1 MIVRNPV
8 VSGFYPDPSIC
19 YAEGKF
25 YLACSSFQ
33 YLPGVPIFETED
45 LVNYTQIGH
54 CLTRPNQ
61 VELHRINSSGGVF
74 APTIRYNN
82 GRFYMVT
89 NNNTFGK
96 NFYVFTDDI
105 RGEWSDP
112 IYVDQEGID
121 PSLLFDDGKV
131 YFTSNGTDENGLGCI
146 IQCEIDIESG
156 RKLSESIPIW
166 HGSGGRYLESP
177 HLYHIGDYY
186 YLMVAEGGTEYGHM
200 ITIARSKDA
209 FGPFESYEKNPILT
223 NRNLGGNISRI
234 QGIGHGDLIQDE
246 DGNFFIVCLG
256 FRQSGE
262 WSAYHHLGREVFL
275 AGASLSS
282 DGWFEAGDNGIV
294 KRYMDINVPCKRQNP
309 DVADITLENGLD
321 DFRWIYLRDY
331 NKDNYKMDG
340 EELVLRGCPITLD
353 DADSPT
359 FVAVRQT
366 GFDASVLANV
376 SSDAEEAGITIYMDE
391 MQHYDIFLEKENDT
405 YKAVLR
411 LHVGDAISRVSE
423 VLLGYDFGS
432 TSKCT
437 LEVKASAEQYEFFIH
452 KDGERIFMGKA
463 RTKYLSSEV
472 AGGFTGVVIGLFA
485 VSNELKEARFSD
497 LKIHMETR
505 DN

>member
-1 MIVRNPV
+1 
-8 VSGFYPDPSIC
+8 
-19 YAEGKF
+19 
-25 YLACSSFQ
+25 
-33 YLPGVPIFETED
+33 
-45 LVNYTQIGH
+45 
-54 CLTRPNQ
+54 
-61 VELHRINSSGGVF
+61 
-74 APTIRYNN
+74 
-82 GRFYMVT
+82 
-89 NNNTFGK
+89 
-96 NFYVFTDDI
+96 
-105 RGEWSDP
+105 
-112 IYVDQEGID
+112 
-121 PSLLFDDGKV
+121 
-131 YFTSNGTDENGLGCI
+131 
-146 IQCEIDIESG
+146 
-156 RKLSESIPIW
+156 
-166 HGSGGRYLESP
+166 
-177 HLYHIGDYY
+177 
-186 YLMVAEGGTEYGHM
+186 
-200 ITIARSKDA
+200 
-209 FGPFESYEKNPILT
+209 
-223 NRNLGGNISRI
+223 
-234 QGIGHGDLIQDE
+234 
-246 DGNFFIVCLG
+246 
-256 FRQSGE
+256 
-262 WSAYHHLGREVFL
+262 
-275 AGASLSS
+275 
-282 DGWFEAGDNGIV
+282 
-294 KRYMDINVPCKRQNP
+294 MDINVPCKRQNP

-376 SSDAEEAGITIYMDE
+376 SSDAEEAGITIYMGE